1 MNKYKL
7 VGNLALFVYMVLMA
21 PEGDA
26 ATKIEHLNIPY
37 IKQTISVDG
46 VLDET
51 VWDKAL
57 KVNLS
62 YEIRPAENIPAVV
75 QTSAYIFENGENI
88 YVGFDAR
95 DNSPQNIR
103 AYLSDRDELL
113 NSDYVTIAFDTFND
127 SRKAFKFYANAA
139 GVQAD
144 SIIDEITSGNDFG
157 WDSIWQ
163 SMGKVNSKGYAVE
176 MSIPLKSLRFEDN
189 DQAKKWGIRF
199 SRVLNR
205 NLRFEFSNV
214 AEDRNNDC
222 GLCQFATYQ
231 GFENTSPAHNL
242 TLIPAITATRN
253 DDRGLLDGSNW
264 ENGNLDTRESLDL
277 RWGINQNLFL
287 NATINPD
294 FSQVEAD
301 ALQLEANKRFAVF
314 VPEKR
319 AFFLDGADYFSNWSR
334 FIHTKLFAEPE
345 YGLKVTGKQDKHSF
359 GIMTL
364 TDKDTTFLLPGNQS
378 SRLISLAGLQ
388 SENQMLRYRYDLGE
402 QGNIG
407 MTYTDRSATD
417 YSNKMLA
424 IDGKYW
430 FGQSDFFKFQAMSSE
445 NKYPLEVQE
454 IEGFGQD
461 KDISGNALSVN
472 FTHAA
477 RDWEWQLTHHR
488 FGEGFRADSG
498 FVSRSNWQS
507 NFGTLIRRWYPE
519 KQTQWW
525 TNMILSARLQREE
538 DLGGELLKQDRSI
551 QFEVFSRYQSLISA
565 SLSKNDELFLDRI
578 YQLDNYNAHFEVTPT
593 PGLDLIL
600 DYVWGNEIDF
610 SDSSDLFKL
619 RKGDVNTLVANV
631 DYQLNQHVK
640 LSVEYVDKRLQ
651 VVDQTVFDINLYN
664 FRAAYQLNVNSF
676 VRLTIQADS
685 SNSDKSLASQWL
697 YSYRV
702 NPFTLFYL
710 GYSDQGF
717 QTIDLNDLRRV
728 NRTLFMKFS
737 YAWQM

>member
-1 MNKYKL
+1 MNENKQAGCLIMFLCFVLVSLKAEAETDPKY
-7 VGNLALFVYMVLMA
+7 
-21 PEGDA
+21 
-26 ATKIEHLNIPY
+26 LNIPY
-37 IKQTISVDG
+37 IEQSISVDG
-46 VLDET
+46 VLNET
-51 VWDKAL
+51 VWSKAL
-57 KVNLS
+57 KISLS
-62 YEIRPAENIPAVV
+62 YEIKPAENIPAIVS
-75 QTSAYIFENGENI
+75 TTAYIFEDGENI

-95 DNSPQNIR
+95 DDSPKNVR
-103 AYLSDRDELL
+103 AYLSDRDELF

-127 SRKAFKFYANAA
+127 SRKAFKFYVNAA

-157 WDSIWQ
+157 WDTIWQ
-163 SMGKVNSKGYAVE
+163 SMGKVNSKGYVVE

-189 DQAKKWGIRF
+189 DQVKRWGIRF
-199 SRVLNR
+199 SRILNR

-214 AEDRNNDC
+214 PDDRDNDC
-222 GLCQFATYQ
+222 QLCQFSTFA
-231 GFENTSPAHNL
+231 GFEKTIPAHNL
-242 TLIPAITATRN
+242 TLIPAMTATRN
-253 DDRGLLDGSNW
+253 DSRDLLNGGDWNDGSF
-264 ENGNLDTRESLDL
+264 DIRESLDL

-301 ALQLEANKRFAVF
+301 EIQLEANKRFAVF

-359 GIMTL
+359 GVMSL
-364 TDKDTTFLLPGNQS
+364 TDKDTTFLLPGNQG
-378 SRLISLAGLQ
+378 SRLVSLAGRK
-388 SENQMLRYRYDLGE
+388 SENQMLRYRYDLGK

-407 MTYTDRSATD
+407 MTYTDRNATD
-417 YSNKMLA
+417 YSNKMFA

-430 FGQSDFFKFQAMSSE
+430 FGQSDFFKFQLMSSE
-445 NKYPLEVQE
+445 NLYPLEVQQTQ
-454 IEGFGQD
+454 GFEQD
-461 KDISGNALSVN
+461 KDTSGNAFSVN
-472 FTHAA
+472 YKHAA

-498 FVSRSNWQS
+498 FVSRSNWTS
-507 NFGTLIRRWYPE
+507 NAGTFTRRWYPE
-519 KQTQWW
+519 VQNQWW
-525 TNMILSARLQREE
+525 TNMRLSGRWQRDG
-538 DLGGELLKQDRSI
+538 DLADKLLKKERI
-551 QFEVFSRYQSLISA
+551 VQFEVFSQYQSLISA
-565 SLSKNDELFLDRI
+565 SISRNEEEFLQRI
-578 YQLDNYNAHFEVTPT
+578 YPLDSYNAYLEVTPL

-610 SDSSDLFKL
+610 SDSSDRLKP
-619 RKGDVNTLVANV
+619 RKGDVNTLVANI
-631 DYQLNQHVK
+631 DYQFDQHIK
-640 LSVEYVDKRLQ
+640 FTVEYIDKRLQ
-651 VVDQTVFDINLYN
+651 VLEQTVFDINLYN

-676 VRLTIQADS
+676 IRLTIQA
-685 SNSDKSLASQWL
+685 NSVQSDQSLASQWL

-717 QTIDLNDLRRV
+717 QTTELNHLRKV
-728 NRTLFMKFS
+728 DRTLFMKFS